1 MKRKILSL
9 FLVIFSLFCLVACD
23 KENNTG
29 ALSCEVVLEESTR
42 VVISVSDKDGSFTV
56 LDCMELLQEK
66 GEISYK
72 ISSGMITEINGK
84 ENTADFSSCW
94 MLYTSDT
101 EMSNSEWGTIDCDGK
116 TLASAIVGADTL
128 TVISGGVYIWEYQT
142 F

>member
-84 ENTADFSSCW
+84 ENATDFSSCW

-101 EMSNSEWGTIDCDGK
+101 EMSNTEWGTIEYDGK

>member
-66 GEISYK
+66 GEIYYK

-84 ENTADFSSCW
+84 ENATDFSSCW

-101 EMSNSEWGTIDCDGK
+101 EMSNAEWGTIEYDGK

>member
-84 ENTADFSSCW
+84 ENATDFSSCW

-101 EMSNSEWGTIDCDGK
+101 EMSNADWGTIDCDGK

-128 TVISGGVYIWEYQT
+128 TVISGGVYVWEYQT

>member
-101 EMSNSEWGTIDCDGK
+101 EMSNADWGTIDCDGK

-128 TVISGGVYIWEYQT
+128 TVISGGVYVWEYQT

>member
-84 ENTADFSSCW
+84 ENATDFSSCW

>member
-84 ENTADFSSCW
+84 ENATDFSSCW

-101 EMSNSEWGTIDCDGK
+101 EMSNAEWGTIEYDGK

>member
-29 ALSCEVVLEESTR
+29 ALSCEVVFEESTR

-56 LDCMELLQEK
+56 LDCMEVLQ
-66 GEISYK
+66 GEGKISYK
-72 ISSGMITEINGK
+72 ILDGMITEINGK
-84 ENTADFSSCW
+84 ENTADFSGCW

-101 EMSNSEWGTIDCDGK
+101 EMSNIEWGRIEYDGK

-128 TVISGGVYIWEYQT
+128 TVVSGAIYIWEYQT

>member
-94 MLYTSDT
+94 MLYTPDT

>member
-84 ENTADFSSCW
+84 ENATDFSSCW

-101 EMSNSEWGTIDCDGK
+101 EMSNADWGTIDCDGK